1 MLLKL
6 ISYLL
11 LVGLYFCGIG
21 PVTVH
26 PICVKTPYG
35 VPGGPVVN
43 FSGTVA
49 NKASAPIKIPIS
61 YLWK

>member
-1 MLLKL
+1 M
-6 ISYLL
+6 
-11 LVGLYFCGIG
+11 G

-26 PICVKTPYG
+26 PSCVKTPYG

-49 NKASAPIKIPIS
+49 MKASASITARILLSRIWGKVM
-61 YLWK
+61 LLR